1 MSRSGFFLIYRL
13 PASDHSSLPSI
24 FVHVPFHLEPQS
36 RKLAAFT
43 KFLHPS
49 TQSDLLAALKLNG
62 KPTGTSS
69 RKTTEGVNNREGYH
83 KCNLGEMFNKVFP
96 AQTVESLSPKR
107 SQATTR
113 PCLSLLSVDHCPP
126 LYSKQSA
133 SDLEVIDI
141 ER

>member
-1 MSRSGFFLIYRL
+1 MKQRHTLNRWVQGPELSRAFPL
-13 PASDHSSLPSI
+13 PWFDLVISYVS
-24 FVHVPFHLEPQS
+24 S